1 MRFSAPRGMLL
12 RVLDEATYI
21 CDSCSEE
28 IVVTVDR
35 SAGPEQ
41 EYVED
46 CPVCCHPHVIVV
58 RLERD
63 GTITLEARPE

>member
-1 MRFSAPRGMLL
+1 
-12 RVLDEATYI
+12 VLDEATYI

-35 SAGPEQ
+35 TAGSDQ

-46 CPVCCHPHVIVV
+46 CPVCCRPHVITV
-58 RLERD
+58 RIERD
-63 GTITLEARPE
+63 ESITLDARPE